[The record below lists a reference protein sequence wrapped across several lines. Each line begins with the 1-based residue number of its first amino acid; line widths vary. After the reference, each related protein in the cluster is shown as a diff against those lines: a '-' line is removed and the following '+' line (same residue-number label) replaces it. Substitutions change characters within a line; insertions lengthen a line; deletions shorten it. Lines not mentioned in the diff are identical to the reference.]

1 MPGATWYCAKD
12 GATLG
17 PFDLPRLRQM
27 VATGTVGPADLVWQ
41 EGTPDWVAAR
51 TVPGLFASPSPLP
64 AAARGSVLCV
74 GCGAR
79 LTVAAALCRECTDL
93 PATRAGPGSETPP
106 ESMSGTAAPAEPA
119 PAARPGYA
127 PQGQADVGKVAG
139 AVAVGVAVSV
149 GAWALL
155 VWGARALGA
164 HAQWF
169 PDVPFVWQLIVPAM
183 AAVGGGY
190 AAGRAVCRGVGTTQ
204 PVLAANL
211 ALPFAAAAVALL
223 GVAAVVAGGCG
234 WYLAGEWYTSAV
246 WRVVCAPLFGAMIG
260 GLLGVVGLVI
270 RAANDPKTP
279 PATTGENVRFVLASF
294 THGPWDEVRVVAR
307 KLLGDALA
315 PGYAATVL
323 LACMLV
329 GAANAALIGFV
340 GLIGEFW
347 PVLGWTAA
355 LVATVA
361 ATAAAEWTVREAVEP
376 SAAPVDPANQTATP
390 GLSAREVY
398 ALAAT
403 VAAILLAWF
412 LVVVPYAILAPD
424 AFRRPTTA
432 VPTASAEAAPK
443 SAAPTK
449 ETEFTAADGEFVR
462 RELYRREVG
471 QVLLKAARPGARYT
485 YSAPPTLTPTAD
497 RRALTGRVT
506 ASWTGAFGASHH
518 TTFAFTLT
526 TETTVLKIES
536 DTGLTEIARG
546 DLRRAQSELDA
557 LNRTIQADRNKN
569 GSTPAPVP

>member
-12 GATLG
+12 GATFG

-27 VATGTVGPADLVWQ
+27 VAAGTVGPADLVWQ
-41 EGTPDWVAAR
+41 EGTADWVAAR
-51 TVPGLFASPSPLP
+51 TVPGLFASRPPLP
-64 AAARGSVLCV
+64 SAARVPVLCV
-74 GCGAR
+74 VCGAR
-79 LTVAAALCRECTDL
+79 PTVTAALCRECTDL
-93 PATRAGPGSETPP
+93 PAPRTAPGSEDPP

-119 PAARPGYA
+119 PAARQGYA
-127 PQGQADVGKVAG
+127 PPGRVDVRKVAG

-183 AAVGGGY
+183 AAVSGGY
-190 AAGRAVCRGVGTTQ
+190 AAGRAAHRGAGGTQ

-211 ALPFAAAAVALL
+211 ALPFAAAAVVIL

-246 WRVVCAPLFGAMIG
+246 WRVVCTPLFGAMVG

-279 PATTGENVRFVLASF
+279 PATTGENIRFVLASF

-315 PGYAATVL
+315 PGYAATVV
-323 LACMLV
+323 LACTLV
-329 GAANAALIGFV
+329 GAANAALIGFA
-340 GLIGEFW
+340 GLLGEFW
-347 PVLGWTAA
+347 QVLGWAAA

-390 GLSAREVY
+390 GLSVREVY

-424 AFRRPTTA
+424 AFRRPTPA
-432 VPTASAEAAPK
+432 VPTAPADAAPK
-443 SAAPTK
+443 PAPPAK
-449 ETEFTAADGEFVR
+449 ETEFATADVEFVR

-471 QVLLKAARPGARYT
+471 QVLLKAVRPGARYT
-485 YSAPPTLTPTAD
+485 YSAPPALTPSAD

-506 ASWTGAFGASHH
+506 ASWAGAFGASHH

-526 TETTVLKIES
+526 TETAVLKIES
-536 DTGLTEIARG
+536 DTGPSEIARS
-546 DLRRAQSELDA
+546 DLQRAQSELDA
-557 LNRTIQADRNKN
+557 LNRAIQADRHKN
-569 GSTPAPVP
+569 GSTPASVP

>member
-1 MPGATWYCAKD
+1 MTGATWYCAKD

-27 VATGTVGPADLVWQ
+27 VASGTVGRSDLVWQ
-41 EGTPDWVAAR
+41 EGTSDWVAAG
-51 TVPGLFASPSPLP
+51 TVPGLFSAPPP
-64 AAARGSVLCV
+64 VPGAARVSVLCA

-79 LTVAAALCRECTDL
+79 PTVAAALCRECADL
-93 PATRAGPGSETPP
+93 PGTRTGQEIATPP
-106 ESMSGTAAPAEPA
+106 ERMSGTALTEPA
-119 PAARPGYA
+119 PALRPGDA
-127 PQGQADVGKVAG
+127 AQGRGDVGKVAG

-149 GAWALL
+149 GVWSLL
-155 VWGARALGA
+155 IWGARALGA
-164 HAQWF
+164 HAHWF
-169 PDVPFVWQLIVPAM
+169 PDVPLMWQLIVPPL

-190 AAGRAVCRGVGTTQ
+190 AAGRATHRGTGAPP

-223 GVAAVVAGGCG
+223 GVAVVVVGGCG
-234 WYLAGEWYTSAV
+234 WYLSGEWCGSPL
-246 WRVVCAPLFGAMIG
+246 WRVVCTPLFGAMIG

-294 THGPWDEVRVVAR
+294 THDPWDDVRVVAR

-355 LVATVA
+355 LVAMVA

-403 VAAILLAWF
+403 VAAILLAWS

-424 AFRRPTTA
+424 AFRRPTAA

-443 SAAPTK
+443 PAVPTK
-449 ETEFTAADGEFVR
+449 EAEFAAADGEFVR

-485 YSAPPTLTPTAD
+485 YSAPPTLTPSAD

-526 TETTVLKIES
+526 TETAVLTVES
-536 DTGLTEIARG
+536 DTGLTEIARS

-557 LNRTIQADRNKN
+557 LNRVIQADRHRN
-569 GSTPAPVP
+569 GSTSAPVP